1 MSPWHLS
8 TILPAGRLSSTQK
21 SINSPGMQAKSDIQK
36 KTPDALTSRVIPF
49 AFFRITGNVV

>member
-1 MSPWHLS
+1 
-8 TILPAGRLSSTQK
+8 
-21 SINSPGMQAKSDIQK
+21 MQAKSDIQK